1 MLQRQRIPNLKVDE
15 HFWEGRLESI
25 RHHEEHLARNGMAVV
40 KFWLNVSKEEQ
51 KQRFLS
57 RLDKP
62 EKNWKFNA
70 EDVEERQHWD
80 SYMHA
85 YEQALRATS
94 QSWAPWYS
102 IPADNKRYMRW
113 AVANIVRQTLETLGL
128 GYPEVSDDDRVRF
141 AEIRKRL
148 V

>member
-70 EDVEERQHWD
+70 EDVESAFERARNVTGTRVISKPSLTEYP
-80 SYMHA
+80 SYDGGDPIRVIVS
-85 YEQALRATS
+85 ALTDPDGFVIELN
-94 QSWAPWYS
+94 QLLTDP
-102 IPADNKRYMRW
+102 
-113 AVANIVRQTLETLGL
+113 LE
-128 GYPEVSDDDRVRF
+128 
-141 AEIRKRL
+141 
-148 V
+148 